1 MHPYLSYEL
10 SRQRVADA
18 ARRRATVPDKPVR
31 PARTRRSS
39 FVLIRSTASARVF
52 RRVRPEGGEP

>member
-10 SRQRVADA
+10 CRQRAADA
-18 ARRRATVPDKPVR
+18 ARASASDPRKPIR

-39 FVLIRSTASARVF
+39 FALVRSTRGARIC
-52 RRVRPEGGEP
+52 RRVRPEGSQP